1 MQLAKSITLKKIK
14 TLHCS
19 PAARYGLFLT
29 FLFSICTA
37 FNPVFSQDNSPY
49 SRYGIGDLVP
59 STHINT
65 RGMAGISAGYIDI
78 LSINFNNPAS
88 YSAFEAWMET
98 KKKKLASGRA
108 TLDIGINMDSRT
120 LRETNPAR
128 KFTAGN
134 LLFSYVQVGVP
145 LKKGWGLSFGLRPV
159 SRISYKIFRG
169 ERLKDPITG
178 QPIDTATSRFEGDGG
193 SYLASAGTG
202 FMVFRKEKFSKKD
215 KKKSIGEE
223 SLSAGLN
230 AGFLF
235 GKINNGSRREFRND
249 TVQYFSANYETIT
262 TYGNLYF
269 NAGLQY
275 RLPLDEGNKFFSAG
289 IYGSWGQSLNASQD
303 RIRETFVYDATL
315 GDLRLDS
322 VQDIRNVKGKIIMPA
337 SITAGFI
344 LQKFPVFKKENGWLL
359 GLDVMYQSWDNYR
372 FYGQKD
378 SVRNKLELRIGGQI
392 NPVPR
397 ENYFSRVAYR
407 GGFIF
412 GPDYLSVQGKL
423 PQFGISMGL
432 GLPVGNYNRLSPN
445 QASVINLAFEFIKRG
460 NNDNLLKEN
469 LFRLSAGFSLSDI
482 WFQKRKYD

>member
-1 MQLAKSITLKKIK
+1 MQLVKSITLKKIK
-14 TLHCS
+14 TLRCF
-19 PAARYGLFLT
+19 FLT
-29 FLFSICTA
+29 FLVSFSAA
-37 FNPVFSQDNSPY
+37 FTPAFSQDNSPY

-65 RGMAGISAGYIDI
+65 RGMAGISAGYIDA

-88 YSAFEAWMET
+88 YSAFEAWMES

-108 TLDIGINMDSRT
+108 ILDIGINIDSRT

-145 LKKGWGLSFGLRPV
+145 LKRSWGLSFGLRPV

-178 QPIDTATSRFEGDGG
+178 QPIDSATTRFEGDGG

-202 FMVFRKEKFSKKD
+202 FTVFRKEKFSKID

-223 SLSAGLN
+223 SLNIGFN
-230 AGFLF
+230 AGYLF
-235 GKINNGSRREFRND
+235 GKINNSSRREFRND

-262 TYGNLYF
+262 TYGNINF
-269 NAGLQY
+269 SAGLQY
-275 RLPLDEGNKFFSAG
+275 RLPLGEGNKLFSAG
-289 IYGSWGQSLNASQD
+289 IYGSWGQQLNASQD

-322 VQDIRNVKGKIIMPA
+322 VQDIRDVKGKIVMPA

-344 LQKFPVFKKENGWLL
+344 LQKFPVVTVNKKEGGWLL
-359 GLDVMYQSWDNYR
+359 GLDVMYQTWDNYR

-378 SVRNKLELRIGGQI
+378 SVRNKLEVRIGGQVS
-392 NPVPR
+392 PVPR
-397 ENYFSRVAYR
+397 ESYFSRVAYR
-407 GGFIF
+407 AGFIL

-423 PQFGISMGL
+423 PQYGITMGL
-432 GLPVGNYNRLSPN
+432 GLPVGNYNRLSPY
-445 QASVINLAFEFIKRG
+445 QRTEINLAFEFIKRG

-469 LFRLSAGFSLSDI
+469 LFRISAGFSLSDI